1 MIDRKWEMRKKR
13 TLMSTRKNM
22 IYSTS
27 LKVKNFE
34 ALNSKISALSGCLS
48 EICNEK

>member
-1 MIDRKWEMRKKR
+1 
-13 TLMSTRKNM
+13 
-22 IYSTS
+22 

-48 EICNEK
+48 EICNEKWFFFLWRT